1 MQLKKECQW
10 VLVTG
15 YDEEGTLYGLD
26 GSQGYWGASPAEPS
40 GYEGELFVL
49 PDWSDKLAHAFVP
62 VSYTHLERRPGFFTG
77 RQIMCGIGRKV
88 KGFTFFRPDG
98 ALSDMDGHAAA

>member
-1 MQLKKECQW
+1 MLP
-10 VLVTG
+10 G

-49 PDWSDKLAHAFVP
+49 PDWSDKLAHAFV
-62 VSYTHLERRPGFFTG
+62 LGKRKEPGLTVDDITG
-77 RQIMCGIGRKV
+77 RRDPDNDGCGKS
-88 KGFTFFRPDG
+88 
-98 ALSDMDGHAAA
+98 LL